1 MGNDTFYEILGVSAT
16 ASGDEIKAKYRK
28 LIQRIHPDLDGPAAL
43 FRQVQEAYEVLS
55 DPARR
60 AAYNRSLTAREGA
73 ARTSPGGAKASS
85 SGDAKTDQRPRDR
98 QSGSGQARAGA
109 TRASNGSAPHAKDRN
124 TNTPTKPTAL
134 SFLREHPARPLAICG
149 AALLVLGA
157 AMDGGGREV
166 MLLGVVVLIAAS
178 VAGLGGRGAREREAY
193 QRMGMAAVDAMTGR
207 QFRVLLEH
215 FFANK
220 GYRVAR
226 LGVRDDLGV
235 GLLLANSHERT
246 IVQVM
251 RGTGVVRQDAVQ
263 QAADAK
269 AHYGA
274 GRALVVTSSN
284 YSQQA
289 VTAANSNGVTLWN
302 RSILEAELSAFRGQ
316 SGVKK
321 LSSDLRTGSRICL
334 GFVATLFVVL
344 VASSAKSRRRSAGK
358 RSGG

>member
-1 MGNDTFYEILGVSAT
+1 VGNDTFYEILGVSPT

-85 SGDAKTDQRPRDR
+85 SGDAKTDQRPRDGP
-98 QSGSGQARAGA
+98 SGSGQARPG
-109 TRASNGSAPHAKDRN
+109 TSRASSGSAPHVKERS
-124 TNTPTKPTAL
+124 TPARPNAR
-134 SFLREHPARPLAICG
+134 SFLSEHPARPLAICG
-149 AALLVLGA
+149 AALLVVGA
-157 AMDGGGREV
+157 AIEDGGREV

-246 IVQVM
+246 IVQV
-251 RGTGVVRQDAVQ
+251 RRWTGVVRQDAVQ

-269 AHYGA
+269 VHYGA

-289 VTAANSNGVTLWN
+289 VTN

-344 VASSAKSRRRSAGK
+344 VASSAKTRRRSAGK
-358 RSGG
+358 RSGE

>member
-1 MGNDTFYEILGVSAT
+1 VGNDTFYEILGVSPT

-60 AAYNRSLTAREGA
+60 AAYNRSLAAREGA
-73 ARTSPGGAKASS
+73 PRTSPGGAKASP
-85 SGDAKTDQRPRDR
+85 SGDAKADQRPGG
-98 QSGSGQARAGA
+98 QSGSGQARPGA
-109 TRASNGSAPHAKDRN
+109 RGTSNRSAPHVNERRAP
-124 TNTPTKPTAL
+124 TNPTAR
-134 SFLREHPARPLAICG
+134 SFLSEHPARPLAICG
-149 AALLVLGA
+149 AALLVIGA
-157 AMDGGGREV
+157 AMNDGGREV

-246 IVQVM
+246 IVQV
-251 RGTGVVRQDAVQ
+251 RRWTGVVRQDAVQ

-284 YSQQA
+284 YSEQA

-321 LSSDLRTGSRICL
+321 LSSDLRTGSRTCL

-344 VASSAKSRRRSAGK
+344 VASSAKTRRRSAGK
-358 RSGG
+358 RTGG